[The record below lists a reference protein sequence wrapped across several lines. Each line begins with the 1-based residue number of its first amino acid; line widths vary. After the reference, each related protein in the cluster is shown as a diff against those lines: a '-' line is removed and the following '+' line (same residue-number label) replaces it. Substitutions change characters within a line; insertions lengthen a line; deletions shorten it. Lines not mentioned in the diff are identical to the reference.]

1 MREILTSLFNRFRA
15 RPAAASPR
23 LATGKLV
30 YAVGD
35 IHGCDDLLAEL
46 IERIDNDRRQR
57 HALETVV
64 VFLGDLIDRGP
75 DSAKVI
81 ERLRNYAPA
90 GVRPVF
96 LAGNHEEVLLRLLD
110 GDDSLVASWLKFGGL
125 QCCASY
131 GLDPKALARM
141 RSREAG
147 DAIRDAIPALHRDF
161 LASFH
166 DTVRIGGYLF
176 VHAGIRPGV
185 ALDAQAQSD
194 LRWIRQPFLD
204 DRRDHGFIVVH
215 GHTISD
221 GVEQPVNRIG
231 IDTGAYQSGVLTALA
246 ASGDSTWFLQTAP
259 TSIHFGDDHSHDGQS
274 GASLLTRGA
283 NAAVRALGASQ
294 S

>member
-1 MREILTSLFNRFRA
+1 MREILTSLFNRLRA

-23 LATGKLV
+23 LAPGKLV

-35 IHGCDDLLAEL
+35 IHGRDDLLGEL
-46 IERIDNDRRQR
+46 LERIDDDRRQR
-57 HALETVV
+57 QAVETVV

-81 ERLRNYAPA
+81 ERLRCYAPA

-110 GDDSLVASWLKFGGL
+110 GDDSLVADWLKFGGL

-131 GLDPKALARM
+131 GLDTRQVARM

-147 DAIRDAIPALHRDF
+147 YAIRGAIPALHRDF

-166 DTVRIGGYLF
+166 DTVRIGDYLF

-185 ALDAQAQSD
+185 AIDAQAQSD

-221 GVEQPVNRIG
+221 GVDQAANRIG
-231 IDTGAYQSGVLTALA
+231 IDTGAYRSGVLTALA
-246 ASGDSTWFLQTAP
+246 ASGDSTWFLQTEHKSVVA
-259 TSIHFGDDHSHDGQS
+259 GDDQTHDGQA

-283 NAAVRALGASQ
+283 NTAVRA
-294 S
+294 

>member
-1 MREILTSLFNRFRA
+1 MREILTSLFNRFWA
-15 RPAAASPR
+15 RPAAAAPR
-23 LATGKLV
+23 LAPGKLV

-35 IHGCDDLLAEL
+35 IHGRDDLLGDL
-46 IERIDNDRRQR
+46 LQSIDDDRLRR
-57 HALETVV
+57 SAVETVV

-75 DSAKVI
+75 NSAKVI

-110 GDDSLVASWLKFGGL
+110 GDDSLVANWLKFGGL

-131 GLDPKALARM
+131 GLDSNMVVRM

-147 DAIRDAIPALHRDF
+147 DAIRRAIPASHREF

-166 DTVRIGGYLF
+166 DTVRIGDYLF

-185 ALDAQAQSD
+185 ALEAQAQSD
-194 LRWIRQPFLD
+194 LRWIRQPFLV

-221 GVEQPVNRIG
+221 GVDQAANRIG
-231 IDTGAYQSGVLTALA
+231 IDTGAYRSGVLTALA
-246 ASGDSTWFLQTAP
+246 ASGDSTWFLQTEQKSVRSAEYRTCDGQTDASLP
-259 TSIHFGDDHSHDGQS
+259 TS
-274 GASLLTRGA
+274 GAH
-283 NAAVRALGASQ
+283 AAVRA
-294 S
+294 